1 MQRRNIVFINNEFK
15 EEVEMVAEKVKA
27 AKKHRKS
34 QNSAGI
40 NTNRDVL
47 YGYSLPVP
55 NQLKHKTL
63 SNGLIDVIVG
73 IS

>member
-15 EEVEMVAEKVKA
+15 EEVEMVAEKVKE

-47 YGYSLPVP
+47 YGYRFPVP
-55 NQLKHKTL
+55 NQLKQKPCRM
-63 SNGLIDVIVG
+63 D
-73 IS
+73 

>member
-1 MQRRNIVFINNEFK
+1 
-15 EEVEMVAEKVKA
+15 MVAEKVKA

-47 YGYSLPVP
+47 YGYRFPVT
-55 NQLKHKTL
+55 NQLKQKPCRM
-63 SNGLIDVIVG
+63 D
-73 IS
+73 